1 MVGTNS
7 VLNRTSPTKK
17 QNSMSNSVLSIIE
30 YFTRHKV
37 AANLAMIMMVLSGVW
52 AISRI
57 NTSLDPAIEWPVVFV
72 NVDWRGASAEDVEQL
87 IVVPIESQLRGLQK
101 LEEVYSASYTSGA
114 FIRIQ
119 FNHGADMT
127 VALDSVKDRV
137 AQIRNLPVDMEP
149 LRIRRSTD
157 FEDIAALIITTPGEL
172 VELAPLVRDMEHQLV
187 EVGVD
192 RLEFDGLPEEEIAI
206 QVSSEQLIELNTSLD
221 NLADEVR
228 LRSSNSPAGI
238 VGRGQGSR
246 QLRSLEQ
253 RRDASGFSDLEIS
266 VRNDGNLVQLG
277 DIAIIEKR
285 AKAGQSTLLKNGQV
299 AVEVSLYRLTDSD
312 AFDSANAVH
321 AWLDEVRSDLPEG
334 MTIHIYQ
341 EVWVLLKHQLNL
353 ILENGLTGLVLV
365 VIILFLFLSGRV
377 GFWVMVGIPVSFLF
391 ATLFYYAVFDGGINI
406 LALIAYVMALG
417 IVVDDAIVVSED
429 AVTLFEEGKS
439 PEEAAAGGAKRMF
452 FPVVTSSLTTLAAFV
467 PLLLTGGDMGAFIV
481 TLPTVLL
488 CVILASLVE
497 CFLVLP
503 GHLKQSF
510 EKMDRAKQGRVH
522 KKFGTWFLRLRTRY
536 YEPVLNYCLKNP
548 AATVCTAI
556 GCVVLAFSLAASGR
570 VGLNLVTGMSLEML
584 SADIE
589 FSAEATE
596 ADKTRYLAHLEST
609 LEETNQEFDDANI
622 NGFVTRFNSA
632 RFNQERKRGDQY
644 GSLTVEYAWEEQRTV
659 APQIF
664 VDSWKAKVS
673 RMPYVEQFQLA
684 VQGGANNGQPDITI
698 VLRGVD
704 IPTLKLASEEL
715 KEAMSGHEGVSNIF
729 DDLPYGR
736 DQIVFNL
743 TPVGKALGLTTAQL
757 GQQLRSAYN
766 GNRVQIFNL
775 NDAEVEVL
783 MMLPDEERNNLS
795 SLKKF
800 PIRTATGEMMALGL
814 VANLSARRGIDVINH
829 NDGRMSVYV
838 SASIDSSINNTQ
850 RVLAHLEQ
858 SELKA
863 ILEKHNLTS
872 GLGGN
877 TKRNQQMLETF
888 SVGAVLTLAFIY
900 LILAWSFASYVWPL
914 AVMIA
919 IPLGLT
925 GAIAGHWFMNMD
937 IGAMSLLAFFS
948 LTGIVVNDSIVL
960 ISFFRRNLEAGQS
973 VVDAIHGA
981 SLSRFRAV
989 ILTSLTTI
997 AGLTPLMFET
1007 FSLAMYMVPI
1017 AITICFGLSFAT
1029 LLILLVV
1036 PALIILIEDGRRQ
1049 LNHYRNLYLSKLTNS
1064 RRMPATTP
1072 ATPTPTPTTPGI

>member
-1 MVGTNS
+1 
-7 VLNRTSPTKK
+7 
-17 QNSMSNSVLSIIE
+17 MSSSTHTIIE

-37 AANLAMIMMVLSGVW
+37 AANLAMIMMVLSGMW
-52 AISRI
+52 AISRV
-57 NTSLDPAIEWPVVFV
+57 NTSLDPAIEWPVVFI

-87 IVVPIESQLRGLQK
+87 IVVPVELQLRGLQN
-101 LEEVYSASYTSGA
+101 LEEVYSASHTGGA

-127 VALDSVKDRV
+127 LALDSVKDRV
-137 AQIRNLPVDMEP
+137 AQIRNFPAEMEP
-149 LRIRRSTD
+149 IRIRRSTD

-172 VELAPLVRDMEHQLV
+172 SELAPLVRDMEHQLI
-187 EVGVD
+187 EAGVD
-192 RLEFDGLPEEEIAI
+192 RLDFDGLPEEELAI
-206 QVSSEQLIELNTSLD
+206 QVSSEQLLELNTSLD
-221 NLADEVR
+221 KLADEVR

-253 RRDASGFSDLEIS
+253 RRTANGFEDLEIAVS
-266 VRNDGNLVQLG
+266 TDGNLIQLG
-277 DIAIIEKR
+277 DIARIEKR
-285 AKAGQSTLLKNGQV
+285 AKAGQPKLLKNGQ
-299 AVEVSLYRLTDSD
+299 AAIEVSLYRLTEAD
-312 AFDSANAVH
+312 AFQSAGALH
-321 AWLDEVRSDLPEG
+321 SWLDDVRVDLPEG
-334 MTIHIYQ
+334 MNIHIYQ
-341 EVWVLLKHQLNL
+341 EVWILLKHQLNL
-353 ILENGLTGLVLV
+353 ILENGLSGLVLV

-391 ATLFYYAVFDGGINI
+391 ATLFYYAIFDGGINI

-429 AVTLFEEGKS
+429 AVTLFEGGMS

-452 FPVVTSSLTTLAAFV
+452 FPVLTSSLTTLAAFV

-497 CFLVLP
+497 CFFVLP

-510 EKMDRAKQGRVH
+510 EKMQRTEQSTFR
-522 KKFGTWFLRLRTRY
+522 KKFNEGFINIRTSY
-536 YEPVLNYCLKNP
+536 YEPVLRYCLKNP
-548 AATVCTAI
+548 GVTLCSAI
-556 GCVVLAFSLAASGR
+556 GCVVLAISLAASGR
-570 VGLNLVTGMSLEML
+570 VGLNLVTGMSLEVL
-584 SADIE
+584 SADVE
-589 FSAEATE
+589 FSAEASPAE
-596 ADKTRYLAHLEST
+596 KESYLSHLEKM
-609 LEETNQEFDDANI
+609 LEQTNAEFDEANV
-622 NGFVTRFNSA
+622 NGYVTRFNSA
-632 RFNQERKRGDQY
+632 RFNQERKRGEQY
-644 GSLTVEYAWEEQRTV
+644 GSLTVEYAWEENRTV
-659 APQIF
+659 APQVFI
-664 VDSWKAKVS
+664 DSWKQKVKQV
-673 RMPYVEQFQLA
+673 PYVEQFYLA
-684 VQGGANNGQPDITI
+684 VQGGANNGRPDITI
-698 VLRGVD
+698 VLRGKD

-715 KEAMSGHEGVSNIF
+715 QEAMAGFEGVSNIY

-775 NDAEVEVL
+775 NDTEIEVL
-783 MMLPDEERNNLS
+783 MMLPDSERDNLS

-800 PIRTATGEMMALGL
+800 PVRTENGELIALGL
-814 VANLSARRGIDVINH
+814 LADLSSRRGIDVINH

-838 SASIDSSINNTQ
+838 SASVDSSVNNTQ
-850 RVLAHLEQ
+850 QVLAHLEKG
-858 SELKA
+858 ELKT
-863 ILEKHNLTS
+863 ILEKYNLTS

-877 TKRNQQMLETF
+877 TKRNQQILETF
-888 SVGAVLTLAFIY
+888 SVGAVLTLIFIY
-900 LILAWSFASYVWPL
+900 LILSWSFASYVWPL
-914 AVMIA
+914 AVMTA

-925 GAIAGHWFMNMD
+925 GAIAGHWIMGMD

-960 ISFFRRNLEAGQS
+960 ISFFRRNLDAGMS
-973 VVDAIHGA
+973 LPAAIHDA
-981 SLSRFRAV
+981 ALSRFRAV

-1029 LLILLVV
+1029 LLILLVI
-1036 PALIILIEDGRRQ
+1036 PALIILIEDSRSGLKQFNKGLLARIKTTE
-1049 LNHYRNLYLSKLTNS
+1049 HNLTTSKGT
-1064 RRMPATTP
+1064 
-1072 ATPTPTPTTPGI
+1072 